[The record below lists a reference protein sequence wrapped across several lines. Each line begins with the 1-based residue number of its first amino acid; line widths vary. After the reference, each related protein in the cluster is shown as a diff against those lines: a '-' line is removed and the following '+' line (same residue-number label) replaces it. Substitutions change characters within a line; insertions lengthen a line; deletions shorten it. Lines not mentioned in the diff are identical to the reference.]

1 MRQGLWKCPRCG
13 FYWVW
18 RTSDQVL
25 KLDRV
30 CRKDDH
36 RIQINL
42 DRKRGNRGRPRPTSI
57 LEYPSYRPMDGII
70 AEARSRNRKVSG
82 IKRAED
88 RKLGYEDGFVKAT
101 VISDNL
107 ERLTTKSAGDPTKH
121 DDELRDLV

>member
-1 MRQGLWKCPRCG
+1 
-13 FYWVW
+13 
-18 RTSDQVL
+18 
-25 KLDRV
+25 
-30 CRKDDH
+30 
-36 RIQINL
+36 
-42 DRKRGNRGRPRPTSI
+42 
-57 LEYPSYRPMDGII
+57 MDGII